1 MLCIVCLTWL
11 QITFPNCYT
20 NACCSHPLYDL
31 ENEREELNAVGIKR
45 AAQRRLNFELG
56 IPTSQ
61 VSSTTEIQGNGMLK
75 KKICT
80 KKNFHFSSYVTH
92 TQRDQERKN
101 KQLWAVYKVFFWH
114 FQANCMI
121 SISKPLFLK
130 VISNMHSD
138 EL

>member
-1 MLCIVCLTWL
+1 MLYIVL

-61 VSSTTEIQGNGMLK
+61 VSTREWNVEEENT
-75 KKICT
+75 
-80 KKNFHFSSYVTH
+80 NFHFSSYVTH
-92 TQRDQERKN
+92 TQRIDRDQERKN
-101 KQLWAVYKVFFWH
+101 KQL
-114 FQANCMI
+114 
-121 SISKPLFLK
+121 
-130 VISNMHSD
+130 
-138 EL
+138 